1 MQHNKYCNRDTFG
14 KVADGIEKEVRF
26 ICLRQHLQSDR
37 YEAQTLKIYG
47 ITKCISFLHSTGQAQ
62 TTDAEI
68 RRCQKIWAST
78 SIHCIKGLHIFV
90 GSS

>member
-1 MQHNKYCNRDTFG
+1 MQHNYCNSDAFG
-14 KVADGIEKEVRF
+14 KVADGIEKEIRF
-26 ICLRQHLQSDR
+26 ICLRQHLQSDG

-47 ITKCISFLHSTGQAQ
+47 TTKRTSFLHSTGQAQ
-62 TTDAEI
+62 ATDAEI

-78 SIHCIKGLHIFV
+78 SIHSIKGLRIFV